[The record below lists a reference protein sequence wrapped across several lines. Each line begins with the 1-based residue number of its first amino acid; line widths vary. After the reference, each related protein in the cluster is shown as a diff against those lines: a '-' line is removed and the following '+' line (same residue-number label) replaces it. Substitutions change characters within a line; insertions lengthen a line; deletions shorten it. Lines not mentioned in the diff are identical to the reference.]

1 MIIGNSISVSIL
13 SIRHSAF
20 YNFNLL
26 FVIID
31 YQQCDFDEQFFISI
45 LFILKKIILLT
56 CVYD

>member
-31 YQQCDFDEQFFISI
+31 YQQCDFDEQFFYQH
-45 LFILKKIILLT
+45 F
-56 CVYD
+56 VYIKENNSVNLRL